1 MSLPDRQTG
10 LNLVNFV
17 PIIAIG
23 IGSALFHGAGLFQN
37 PPWHIVYSD
46 IVPFFEKARESGFPY
61 IGKTIEYPVLTGLF
75 VHLMGVIGVGMEIG
89 YYIATSIF
97 LIAFAAGATY
107 LLVRMREKMN
117 NQKPLYLFWILA
129 PSMLVFM
136 IYNWDIIAVF
146 FTVLGLYMMQKDRP
160 YAAAAAFAF
169 GFASKFYPII
179 YLVPLVLAHYQKS
192 QKRIE
197 FLKHVVGISAVFLAT
212 ALALNGIFMIANW
225 EYWSYFFTF
234 NRLRE
239 ANPDSIWT
247 VIQFLFGS
255 LEVATINIVSLFLFA
270 TSYAL
275 FLWRYR
281 KTNPIFLA
289 FGGTILFL
297 LFNKVFSP
305 QYLLWLLPF
314 FVLLPIKKRWF
325 YALEIFNLAALF
337 SILAWFF
344 LGREAIYLWLTLA
357 FVVVRHAALMS
368 VLASLLWARRHI

>member
-1 MSLPDRQTG
+1 MVRG
-10 LNLVNFV
+10 LVS
-17 PIIAIG
+17 IAIVG
-23 IGSALFHGAGLFQN
+23 ISSALFHGAGLLEN
-37 PPWHIVYSD
+37 APWHIVYSD
-46 IVPFFEKARESGFPY
+46 IVPFFEKAIESGFPY

-75 VHLMGVIGVGMEIG
+75 VHLMGILGGSTETG
-89 YYIATSIF
+89 YYVATSFF
-97 LIAFAAGATY
+97 LIAFALSTTY
-107 LLVRMREKMN
+107 FLVRMRREAD
-117 NQKPLYLFWILA
+117 QKSLFLFWIAA

-146 FTVLGLYMMQKDRP
+146 FSVLGLYMTRKEKP

-179 YLVPLVLAHYQKS
+179 YLAPLALAQKTRKAQAS
-192 QKRIE
+192 VI
-197 FLKHVVGISAVFLAT
+197 AVFAGV
-212 ALALNGIFMIANW
+212 ALAFNGIFMMASWQNW
-225 EYWSYFFTF
+225 SHFFVF

-247 VIQFLFGS
+247 AIQLVIGQLDVSAINAAS
-255 LEVATINIVSLFLFA
+255 LLLFA
-270 TSYAL
+270 TSYGI

-281 KTNPIFLA
+281 RMNPLFLS

-314 FVLLPIKKRWF
+314 FALIPIKKRWF
-325 YALEIFNLAALF
+325 YSLEIANLAALF

-344 LGREAIYLWLTLA
+344 MGREAIYLWLTFGFVILRHLA
-357 FVVVRHAALMS
+357 LIVVLIQM
-368 VLASLLWARRHI
+368 LGKNPFGK